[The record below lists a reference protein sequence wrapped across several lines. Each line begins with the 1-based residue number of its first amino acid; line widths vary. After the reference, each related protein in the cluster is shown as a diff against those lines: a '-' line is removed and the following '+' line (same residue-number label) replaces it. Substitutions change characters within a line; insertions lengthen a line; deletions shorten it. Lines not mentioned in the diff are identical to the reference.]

1 MLEWPH
7 FLREIS
13 LTTRVDRLPG
23 MRDMTGGAYARV
35 RRVADDLTDHLR
47 GQGYE
52 SVDTPLLE
60 ATELFVRKS
69 GGELTSRM
77 YTFVDP
83 GGRRVSL
90 RPEFTSSVIRHFVQE
105 GGGADR
111 PVRWQYQGPVFRYER
126 ETNGG
131 YRQSMQVGAELIGAS
146 GPEAD
151 AEVLA
156 LAWEG
161 LDAVGIEDRRL
172 RVGHVGLLLE
182 VVRGCGLSETAAM
195 FIIRNAPELKRGDV
209 DAPGLVRRAREAGLL
224 GATPDIPEGVDLAA
238 DGSRSAR
245 EYVRGVLAGAAASP
259 LGRRSPE
266 QIVDRLMRK
275 VAEADSETS
284 FLDAASLIEAVVNQE
299 GSARESLKA
308 VRGTTAGRAGGGPTL
323 AELESMFEDL
333 ARRGIDGSRIVFD
346 PGLVREISY
355 YTGVIFEIVGPSDT
369 PLCGG
374 GRYDDLVKALGG
386 GDTPALGF
394 AYAVD
399 SLV

>member
-1 MLEWPH
+1 
-7 FLREIS
+7 
-13 LTTRVDRLPG
+13 
-23 MRDMTGGAYARV
+23 MRDMTGDAYARV
-35 RRVADDLTDHLR
+35 QRVADDLAGHLR
-47 GQGYE
+47 AQGYE
-52 SVDTPLLE
+52 PVDTPLLE

-105 GGGADR
+105 GGTAGR

-126 ETNGG
+126 EMNGG

-151 AEVLA
+151 AEVLS

-161 LDAVGIEDRRL
+161 LDSVGIEDRRL

-182 VVRGCGLSETAAM
+182 IVRGCGLSETAAM

-209 DAPGLVRRAREAGLL
+209 DAAGLALRARDAGLL
-224 GATPDIPEGVDLAA
+224 GATPDVPDGDDLTS
-238 DGSRSAR
+238 DGNRSAR
-245 EYVRGVLAGAAASP
+245 EYVRGVLAGAAPSP
-259 LGRRSPE
+259 LGRRRPE

-275 VAEADSETS
+275 VAEADSESS
-284 FLDAASLIEAVVNQE
+284 FLDAASLVAEIVSQRSSPSDALEAVRLTV
-299 GSARESLKA
+299 SRS
-308 VRGTTAGRAGGGPTL
+308 AGGGPILEQLETL
-323 AELESMFEDL
+323 FDVLT
-333 ARRGIDGSRIVFD
+333 RRGVDESRTVFD
-346 PGLVREISY
+346 PGLVRELSY

-374 GRYDDLVKALGG
+374 GRYDDLIKALGG
-386 GDTPALGF
+386 DDTPALGF
-394 AYAVD
+394 AYTVE
-399 SLV
+399 SLVQGAART

>member
-7 FLREIS
+7 FVGERS

-23 MRDMTGGAYARV
+23 MRDVTGGAYARV
-35 RRVADDLTDHLR
+35 RQIADDLSSHLR
-47 GQGYE
+47 ARGYE
-52 SVDTPLLE
+52 PVDTPLLE
-60 ATELFVRKS
+60 PAELFVRKS

-105 GGGADR
+105 GGAGGPSR
-111 PVRWQYQGPVFRYER
+111 VRYQGPVFRYER
-126 ETNGG
+126 ETGGG

-151 AEVLA
+151 AEVLS
-156 LAWEG
+156 LAWDG
-161 LDAVGIEDRRL
+161 LDAVGIEGARM

-182 VVRGCGLSETAAM
+182 AARGCGLSDTAAM
-195 FIIRNAPELKRGDV
+195 FVIRNAPDLERGEV
-209 DAPGLVRRAREAGLL
+209 DARGLAGRARDAGLI
-224 GATPDIPEGVDLAA
+224 GARPDVPAGADLTPEGKT
-238 DGSRSAR
+238 SAR
-245 EYVRGVLAGAAASP
+245 EYVRGVLAGAAGSP

-275 VAEADSETS
+275 VAEADSEER
-284 FLDAASLIEAVVNQE
+284 FLEAAALVAGIVKHGGAP
-299 GSARESLKA
+299 GPALDA
-308 VRGTTAGRAGGGPTL
+308 VRGALSGRAAGSRILG
-323 AELESMFEDL
+323 ELESLFDLL
-333 ARRGIDGSRIVFD
+333 ARRGIDQARVVFD
-346 PGLVREISY
+346 PGLVRELSY
-355 YTGVIFEIVGPSDT
+355 YTGVLFEIVGPSGA

-374 GRYDDLVKALGG
+374 GRYDDLIKALGG
-386 GDTPALGF
+386 DDTPALGF
-394 AYAVD
+394 AYTVE

>member
-1 MLEWPH
+1 
-7 FLREIS
+7 
-13 LTTRVDRLPG
+13 
-23 MRDMTGGAYARV
+23 MRDVTGDAYARV
-35 RRVADDLTDHLR
+35 RSAADALAAHLR
-47 GQGYE
+47 ARGYE
-52 SVDTPLLE
+52 PVDTPLLE
-60 ATELFVRKS
+60 PTELFVRKS

-105 GGGADR
+105 GGAADR

-126 ETNGG
+126 KVNGG
-131 YRQSMQVGAELIGAS
+131 YRQSTQVGAELIGAA

-151 AEVLA
+151 AEVLS

-161 LDAVGIEDRRL
+161 LDSVGIEGGRM

-182 VVRGCGLSETAAM
+182 VVRGCGLSEPAAM
-195 FIIRNAPELKRGDV
+195 FIIRNAPDLKSGDV
-209 DAPGLVRRAREAGLL
+209 DAAGLARRARDAGLL
-224 GATPDIPEGVDLAA
+224 GARPDIPEGADLTS
-238 DGSRSAR
+238 DGRRSAR
-245 EYVRGVLAGAAASP
+245 EYVRGVLAGTAASP

-275 VAEADSETS
+275 VAEADSEES
-284 FLDAASLIEAVVNQE
+284 FLDAASLIAEVVKQGDSPRTALEAVRRTV
-299 GSARESLKA
+299 AR
-308 VRGTTAGRAGGGPTL
+308 RTGGGGSIL
-323 AELESMFEDL
+323 GELESLFAFLD
-333 ARRGIDGSRIVFD
+333 RRGMDESRIVFD

-355 YTGVIFEIVGPSDT
+355 YTGVIFEIGGPAGA

-374 GRYDDLVKALGG
+374 GRYDDLIRALGG
-386 GDTPALGF
+386 DNTPAIGF
-394 AYAVD
+394 AYTVD

>member
-1 MLEWPH
+1 
-7 FLREIS
+7 
-13 LTTRVDRLPG
+13 
-23 MRDMTGGAYARV
+23 MTGDAYARV
-35 RRVADDLTDHLR
+35 RSAADALAAHLR
-47 GQGYE
+47 ARCYE
-52 SVDTPLLE
+52 PVDTPLLE
-60 ATELFVRKS
+60 PTELFVRKS

-105 GGGADR
+105 CGDAER

-126 ETNGG
+126 EVNGG
-131 YRQSMQVGAELIGAS
+131 YRQSIQVGAELIGGA

-151 AEVLA
+151 AEVLS

-161 LDAVGIEDRRL
+161 LDAVGIEGRSL
-172 RVGHVGLLLE
+172 RVGHVGLLLD

-209 DAPGLVRRAREAGLL
+209 DATGLARRARDAGLL
-224 GATPDIPEGVDLAA
+224 GVTPEIPVGADLTSE
-238 DGSRSAR
+238 GSRSAR

-275 VAEADSETS
+275 VAEADSEAS
-284 FLDAASLIEAVVNQE
+284 FVDAASLVAEMVNRE
-299 GSARESLKA
+299 GSPGDALRA
-308 VRGTTAGRAGGGPTL
+308 VRRTVSERAGGGPIL
-323 AELESMFEDL
+323 GELESLFDLL
-333 ARRGIDGSRIVFD
+333 ARSGIDESRIVFD
-346 PGLVREISY
+346 PGLVRELSY
-355 YTGVIFEIVGPSDT
+355 YTGVIFEIVGPSGT

-374 GRYDDLVKALGG
+374 GRYDDLIKALGG
-386 GDTPALGF
+386 DDTPALGF
-394 AYAVD
+394 AYTVE

>member
-1 MLEWPH
+1 
-7 FLREIS
+7 
-13 LTTRVDRLPG
+13 
-23 MRDMTGGAYARV
+23 MRDVTGDAYERV
-35 RRVADDLTDHLR
+35 RSAADALAAHLR
-47 GQGYE
+47 RGGYE
-52 SVDTPLLE
+52 PVDTPLLE
-60 ATELFVRKS
+60 PTELFVRKS

-105 GGGADR
+105 GGAADR

-126 ETNGG
+126 KVNGG
-131 YRQSMQVGAELIGAS
+131 YRQSTQVGAELIGAD

-151 AEVLA
+151 AEVLS

-161 LDAVGIEDRRL
+161 LDSVGMEGGRM

-182 VVRGCGLSETAAM
+182 VVRGCGLSEPAAM
-195 FIIRNAPELKRGDV
+195 FIIRNAPDLKSGDL
-209 DAPGLVRRAREAGLL
+209 DASGLARRARDAGLL
-224 GATPDIPEGVDLAA
+224 GARPDIPEGADLTS
-238 DGSRSAR
+238 DGRRSAR
-245 EYVRGVLAGAAASP
+245 EYVRGVLAGTAASP

-275 VAEADSETS
+275 VAEADSEES
-284 FLDAASLIEAVVNQE
+284 FLDAASLIAEVVKQGDSPRTALEAVRRTV
-299 GSARESLKA
+299 AR
-308 VRGTTAGRAGGGPTL
+308 RTGGGGSIL
-323 AELESMFEDL
+323 GELESLFALLD
-333 ARRGIDGSRIVFD
+333 RRGMDESRIVFD

-355 YTGVIFEIVGPSDT
+355 YTGVIFEIGGPSGT

-374 GRYDDLVKALGG
+374 GRYDDLIRALGG
-386 GDTPALGF
+386 DNTPAIGF
-394 AYAVD
+394 AYTVD

>member
-1 MLEWPH
+1 
-7 FLREIS
+7 
-13 LTTRVDRLPG
+13 
-23 MRDMTGGAYARV
+23 MRDVTGDAYARV
-35 RRVADDLTDHLR
+35 RGVADALAAHLR
-47 GQGYE
+47 RSGYE

-60 ATELFVRKS
+60 PTELFVRKS

-105 GGGADR
+105 GGAADG

-126 ETNGG
+126 ELNGG
-131 YRQSMQVGAELIGAS
+131 YRQSTQVGAELIGAD

-151 AEVLA
+151 AEVLS

-161 LDAVGIEDRRL
+161 FDSVGIEGRRM
-172 RVGHVGLLLE
+172 RIGHVGLLLE

-195 FIIRNAPELKRGDV
+195 FVIRNAPDLKSGDV
-209 DAPGLVRRAREAGLL
+209 DAATLAQRARDSGLL
-224 GATPDIPEGVDLAA
+224 GARPDIPEGTDLTS

-275 VAEADSETS
+275 VAEADSEAS
-284 FLDAASLIEAVVNQE
+284 FLDAASLIVEVVNQE
-299 GSARESLKA
+299 GSPLNVLEA
-308 VRGTTAGRAGGGPTL
+308 VRRTVSERAGGGPIL
-323 AELESMFEDL
+323 GELESLFDL
-333 ARRGIDGSRIVFD
+333 LSSRGIDQSRIVFD
-346 PGLVREISY
+346 PGLVRELSY
-355 YTGVIFEIVGPSDT
+355 YTGVIFEVVGPSGA

-374 GRYDDLVKALGG
+374 GRYDDLIKALGG
-386 GDTPALGF
+386 DDTPALGF
-394 AYAVD
+394 AYTVE

>member
-1 MLEWPH
+1 ME
-7 FLREIS
+7 
-13 LTTRVDRLPG
+13 
-23 MRDMTGGAYARV
+23 
-35 RRVADDLTDHLR
+35 
-47 GQGYE
+47 
-52 SVDTPLLE
+52 TPLLE
-60 ATELFVRKS
+60 PTELFVRKS

-105 GGGADR
+105 GAADG
-111 PVRWQYQGPVFRYER
+111 PVRWQYRGPVFRYER
-126 ETNGG
+126 EVNGG
-131 YRQSMQVGAELIGAS
+131 YRQSLQVGAELIGAS

-151 AEVLA
+151 AEVLS

-161 LDAVGIEDRRL
+161 LDAVGIDDRRL
-172 RVGHVGLLLE
+172 RVGHVGLLQD

-209 DAPGLVRRAREAGLL
+209 DAAGLASRARDAGLL
-224 GATPDIPEGVDLAA
+224 GTTPDIPENGDWAS

-275 VAEADSETS
+275 VAETDSEAS
-284 FLDAASLIEAVVNQE
+284 FLEAASLVAGMVSQE
-299 GSARESLKA
+299 GSPGDALRTLRRTVSE
-308 VRGTTAGRAGGGPTL
+308 RAGTGPVL
-323 AELESMFEDL
+323 GELESLFDDL
-333 ARRGIDGSRIVFD
+333 ARRGIDEYRTVFD
-346 PGLVREISY
+346 PGLVRELSY

-374 GRYDDLVKALGG
+374 GRYDDLIKALGG
-386 GDTPALGF
+386 DDTPALGF
-394 AYAVD
+394 AYTVE